1 MNAVTLVT
9 TMAQDNLDAFQ
20 GCYKLVVERL
30 DKLIFDGDYPS
41 EYVYYKVRDS
51 RIEKKGEAEVKVPN
65 PWLQI
70 KILRLLQ
77 YYPPPGQLLCPDIWI
92 KLIGRQRTSDRH
104 NPRNS
109 SSHHRHVSRYPP
121 ERSAQQRSKCSLI
134 RSNQPRHSSRPR
146 FESRIKRINSPR
158 SLHSGQRNQCPIP
171 RFGRYGSSC
180 CLLEYLGTNQETSG
194 NYYSESE
201 RSGYFR

>member
-41 EYVYYKVRDS
+41 EYVYYKVS
-51 RIEKKGEAEVKVPN
+51 PSLVVTEVKADIQVPN

-77 YYPPPGQLLCPDIWI
+77 YYPPPGQLSVIHHWDQLTR
-92 KLIGRQRTSDRH
+92 RQRTSNRH
-104 NPRNS
+104 DPRDPT
-109 SSHHRHVSRYPP
+109 SHHRHVPRYPP
-121 ERSAQQRSKCSLI
+121 KRPAQQRPKRSLI
-134 RSNQPRHSSRPR
+134 RSNQPRHPPRPR
-146 FESRIKRINSPR
+146 LESSFKRFHPPWSIHLS
-158 SLHSGQRNQCPIP
+158 
-171 RFGRYGSSC
+171 
-180 CLLEYLGTNQETSG
+180 
-194 NYYSESE
+194 
-201 RSGYFR
+201 